1 MHIAVKDCSESRKLY
16 SSEGDDCQ
24 FLVVAAGGLPADTII
39 MESLMDLTEEDIG
52 SGFRYRR
59 TEEVSKGGNCFALI
73 AGTGCDMV
81 NPMEVV
87 S

>member
-39 MESLMDLTEEDIG
+39 MESLMDLTERDIG
-52 SGFRYRR
+52 SGIRYRR
-59 TEEVSKGGNCFALI
+59 TEDLFNHGGGLEGGDCVALL
-73 AGTGCDMV
+73 AGIGV
-81 NPMEVV
+81 
-87 S
+87 